1 MATSRN
7 SATLPLDKKVLMIND
22 FLINDCSL
30 LLYSQGVDVWRS
42 FGSFIENGL
51 ANGETCLYAYD
62 EANNKLQLDT
72 TFGEAIASGKLRKFP
87 MGKGYLPKE
96 IEKLSDE
103 LKNLCSDVRSDKCPA
118 RVLVNFGGLVTRHSF
133 EKAVDF
139 IKAII
144 SKKDE
149 TFNSRQ
155 EKKKQPLLRTAITAF
170 NLESLDEEEIKTLVG
185 ISRNVV
191 ISSLDGTTTLAL
203 NFRIRRGQLEPGIEL
218 APKESLEHFVKRH
231 LETIVLSM
239 LSEHPMC
246 GYDVIKT
253 IYQRYYSSLSQGTV
267 YSLLYS
273 LESKGLLSMMK
284 SESNRSKLY
293 VLTEQ
298 GRALADSRIKDFVV
312 AQRYLLESIQKT

>member
-1 MATSRN
+1 MAPRN
-7 SATLPLDKKVLMIND
+7 SASLPLDKKVLMLND

-51 ANGETCLYAYD
+51 ANGEICLYAYD
-62 EANNKLQLDT
+62 ESNNKLQLDT
-72 TFGEAIASGKLRKFP
+72 IYSEAIASGKLRKFP
-87 MGKGYLPKE
+87 LGKGYLPKE
-96 IEKLSDE
+96 IEKLNDE
-103 LKNLCSDVRSDKCPA
+103 LKNLCADVRSDKCPA
-118 RVLVNFGGLVTRHSF
+118 IILADFGGLVTRHSF

-144 SKKDE
+144 SKKEE

-155 EKKKQPLLRTAITAF
+155 EKKKQPLLRTAIMAF
-170 NLESLDEEEIKTLVG
+170 NLESLDEEHIKVLIG
-185 ISRNVV
+185 
-191 ISSLDGTTTLAL
+191 L
-203 NFRIRRGQLEPGIEL
+203 NRRGQLEPGIEL
-218 APKESLEHFVKRH
+218 APKDSLEHFVKRH

-273 LESKGLLSMMK
+273 LESKGLLSVMK
-284 SESNRSKLY
+284 SDSQRSKLY

-298 GRALADSRIKDFVV
+298 GRTLADSKIKDFVV